1 MKKSSLQPLW
11 QAAQII
17 VGIISLK
24 LMYDAMLE
32 NKSIKR
38 SMREWDK

>member
-1 MKKSSLQPLW
+1 MKDSFKPLW
-11 QAAQII
+11 QAAQIV

-32 NKSIKR
+32 NKQMKR
-38 SMREWDK
+38 ALREWDR

>member
-1 MKKSSLQPLW
+1 MKKSSLHPLW
-11 QAAQII
+11 QAAQLI

-32 NKSIKR
+32 NKKMKR
-38 SMREWDK
+38 AMREWDK

>member
-1 MKKSSLQPLW
+1 MKTSLKPLW
-11 QAAQII
+11 QAAQIV

-32 NKSIKR
+32 NKSMKR
-38 SMREWDK
+38 ALREWDK